1 MARISKQILEAM
13 QPPPN
18 LAVDEWADLYRRL
31 SPEASA
37 EPGLWSTDRAP
48 YQRGMMQAVS
58 DPTIERVVFMTG
70 AQIGKTEIINNSV
83 GYFIDQAPSP
93 MLIVQPTLEMAK
105 MWSNDR
111 LAPMLRDT
119 PALKNKVK
127 DARSRDSGNTLYQK
141 SFPGGYLA
149 IVGANSPAGLASRP
163 VRCVMFDEV
172 DRYPASAGSEGDPIN
187 LGIAR
192 TKTFTHNRKIVMVS
206 TPTNKGAS
214 RIEAAFEQSDQRYY
228 YVPCPDCGHKQKLE
242 WSNVH
247 WSKDA
252 PETAEYICEDCGSA
266 WDDAKRYRAVKGGEW
281 RANEA
286 FTGTAGFHL
295 SGLYSPWT
303 PLGDIARDFTAA
315 KQLPDTLRVFV
326 NTTLAQSWE
335 DQGERIDDYDVAQR
349 AEEFGPRLDESIV
362 VVTAGID
369 VQDDRLEL
377 EVVGWSGGPNHTEES
392 WSLDYRTL
400 YGDPSTPQLWQ
411 DLDAILASKYETADG
426 RTLQIRAACI
436 DSGGHYT
443 KAVYDFV
450 RPREGRR
457 IFAIKGMAGQ
467 DRPVVSRPT
476 RNNIGKIR
484 LFTLGVDNIK
494 DLIFS
499 RLRLQSE
506 GPGYC
511 HFPNDRPDEYF
522 KQLASSEKI
531 VTKYH
536 KGFPRREFVKTRT
549 RNEAL
554 DCRVY
559 AIGALAILNLNLDS
573 LAERAARQVKEDRPD
588 APQKQPPRHH
598 AARRGNFVN
607 GWR

>member
-1 MARISKQILEAM
+1 M

-18 LAVDEWADLYRRL
+18 LAIDEWADIYRRL

-37 EPGLWSTDRAP
+37 EPGFWSTDRAP
-48 YQRGMMQAVS
+48 YQRGMMQAIS

-70 AQIGKTEIINNSV
+70 AQVGKTEIINNAV
-83 GYFIDQAPSP
+83 GYYIDQSPSP

-119 PALKNKVK
+119 PVLKGKVN

-149 IVGANSPAGLASRP
+149 IVGANSAAGLASRP
-163 VRCVMFDEV
+163 VRAVFFDEV
-172 DRYPASAGSEGDPIN
+172 DRYPPSAGSEGDPIN

-214 RIEAAFEQSDQRYY
+214 RIETAFSQSDQRYY
-228 YVPCPDCGHKQKLE
+228 YVPCPDCNHKQTLK

-247 WSKDA
+247 WAKDE
-252 PETAEYICEDCGSA
+252 PETAEYICEECGSA

-281 RANEA
+281 RASEP
-286 FTGTAGFHL
+286 FSGTAGFHL

-303 PLGDIARDFTAA
+303 PLGDIAKDFVSA
-315 KQLPDTLRVFV
+315 KILPDTLRVFV
-326 NTTLAQSWE
+326 NTTLAEVWE
-335 DQGERIDDYDVAQR
+335 EQGERLDDYAVAER
-349 AEEFGPRLDESIV
+349 AEQFGDRLDKRILMI
-362 VVTAGID
+362 TCGCDI
-369 VQDDRLEL
+369 QDDRAEI
-377 EVVGWSGGPNHTEES
+377 ESVGWGRDEES
-392 WSLDYRTL
+392 WSISYDII
-400 YGDPSTPQLWQ
+400 YGDPSTPQFWQ
-411 DLDAILASKYETADG
+411 DVENVLVTKYETEDG
-426 RTLQIRAACI
+426 RILQPRATCI

-457 IFAIKGMAGQ
+457 IFAIKGMAGES
-467 DRPVVSRPT
+467 RPIVSRPT

-494 DLIFS
+494 ELIFS
-499 RLRLQSE
+499 RLRIQSE
-506 GPGYC
+506 GAGYC
-511 HFPNDRPDEYF
+511 HFPADRPDEYF

-531 VTKYH
+531 VTKFS

-559 AIGALAILNLNLDS
+559 AIGALAILNTNLNT
-573 LAERAARQVKEDRPD
+573 LADRQ
-588 APQKQPPRHH
+588 AH
-598 AARRGNFVN
+598 AAEKPKDNAPINQQPRRAYRKPGGFVN

>member
-1 MARISKQILEAM
+1 MAKISQKILAAM

-18 LAVDEWADLYRRL
+18 LAIDEWADIYRRL

-37 EPGLWSTDRAP
+37 EPGFWSTDRAP
-48 YQRGMMQAVS
+48 YQRGMMQAIS

-70 AQIGKTEIINNSV
+70 AQVGKTEIINNAV
-83 GYFIDQAPSP
+83 GYYIDQSPSP

-119 PALKNKVK
+119 PVLKGKVN

-149 IVGANSPAGLASRP
+149 IVGANSAAGLASRP
-163 VRCVMFDEV
+163 VRAVFFDEV
-172 DRYPASAGSEGDPIN
+172 DRYPPSAGSEGDPIN

-214 RIEAAFEQSDQRYY
+214 RIETAFSQSDQRYY
-228 YVPCPDCGHKQKLE
+228 YVPCPDCNHKQTLK

-247 WSKDA
+247 WAKDE
-252 PETAEYICEDCGSA
+252 PETAEYICEECGSA

-281 RANEA
+281 RASEP
-286 FTGTAGFHL
+286 FSGTAGFHL

-303 PLGDIARDFTAA
+303 PLGDIAKDFVSA
-315 KQLPDTLRVFV
+315 KILPDTLRVFV
-326 NTTLAQSWE
+326 NTTLAEVWE
-335 DQGERIDDYDVAQR
+335 EQGERLDDYAVAER
-349 AEEFGPRLDESIV
+349 AEQFGDRLDKRILMI
-362 VVTAGID
+362 TCGCDI
-369 VQDDRLEL
+369 QDDRAEI
-377 EVVGWSGGPNHTEES
+377 ESVGWGRDEES
-392 WSLDYRTL
+392 WSISYDII
-400 YGDPSTPQLWQ
+400 YGDPSTPQFWQ
-411 DLDAILASKYETADG
+411 DVENVLVTKYETEDG
-426 RTLQIRAACI
+426 RILQPRATCI

-457 IFAIKGMAGQ
+457 IFAIKGMAGES
-467 DRPVVSRPT
+467 RPIVSRPT

-494 DLIFS
+494 ELIFS
-499 RLRLQSE
+499 RLRIQSE
-506 GPGYC
+506 GAGYC
-511 HFPNDRPDEYF
+511 HFPADRPDEYF

-531 VTKYH
+531 VTKFS

-559 AIGALAILNLNLDS
+559 AIGALAILNTNLNT
-573 LAERAARQVKEDRPD
+573 LADRQ
-588 APQKQPPRHH
+588 AH
-598 AARRGNFVN
+598 AAEKPKDNAPINQQPRRAYRKPGGFVN

>member
-1 MARISKQILEAM
+1 VA
-13 QPPPN
+13 
-18 LAVDEWADLYRRL
+18 EWADRERRL
-31 SPEASA
+31 SSEASA
-37 EPGLWSTDRAP
+37 EAGKWHTARAE
-48 YQRGMMQAVS
+48 YQRGIMDAIS
-58 DPTIERVVFMTG
+58 DPLHRDVVVMAG
-70 AQIGKTEIINNSV
+70 AQVGKTEIVLNVI
-83 GYFIDQAPSP
+83 GYHIAHDPAPI
-93 MLIVQPTLEMAK
+93 LIVQPTAEMGQAFSK
-105 MWSNDR
+105 DR

-119 PALKNKVK
+119 PQLRGKVK
-127 DARSRDSGNTLYQK
+127 DPRSRDANNTTMHK
-141 SFPGGYLA
+141 VFPGGHVS
-149 IVGANSPAGLASRP
+149 ITGSNSSVGLASRP
-163 VRCVMFDEV
+163 VRCVLLDEV
-172 DRYPASAGSEGDPIN
+172 DRYPASAGTEGDPVQ
-187 LGIAR
+187 LAR
-192 TKTFTHNRKIVMVS
+192 KRSATFWNRKILMVS

-214 RIEAAFEQSDQRYY
+214 RIEASFEESDKRHFF
-228 YVPCPDCGHKQKLE
+228 VP
-242 WSNVH
+242 
-247 WSKDA
+247 
-252 PETAEYICEDCGSA
+252 CEDCGHEQTLRWSQVQWEKDQPETA
-266 WDDAKRYRAVKGGEW
+266 VYVCEECGSCWNDAARNRAVRRGHWQATEEFKGV
-281 RANEA
+281 
-286 FTGTAGFHL
+286 AGFHIN
-295 SGLYSPWT
+295 GIYSPWT
-303 PLGDIARDFTAA
+303 PLPDAVREFLSA
-315 KQLPDTLRVFV
+315 KRMTETLRVWTNV
-326 NTTLAQSWE
+326 YLAESWE
-335 DQGERIDDYDVAQR
+335 DQGERIDDYAVAER
-349 AEEFGPRLDESIV
+349 AEDYGPRLDERILV
-362 VVTAGID
+362 LTAGID

-377 EVVGWSGGPNHTEES
+377 EIMGTGQAEES
-392 WSLDYRTL
+392 WSIDYRTL

-573 LAERAARQVKEDRPD
+573 LAERAARQVKEDRPG

>member
-1 MARISKQILEAM
+1 MAKISQKILAAM

-18 LAVDEWADLYRRL
+18 LAIDEWADIYRRL

-37 EPGLWSTDRAP
+37 EPGFWSTDRAP
-48 YQRGMMQAVS
+48 YQRGMMQAIS

-70 AQIGKTEIINNSV
+70 AQVGKTEIINNAV
-83 GYFIDQAPSP
+83 GYYIDQSPSP

-119 PALKNKVK
+119 PVLKGKVN

-149 IVGANSPAGLASRP
+149 IVGANSAAGLASRP
-163 VRCVMFDEV
+163 VRAVFFDEV
-172 DRYPASAGSEGDPIN
+172 DRYPQSAGSEGDPIN

-214 RIEAAFEQSDQRYY
+214 RIETAFSQSDQRYY
-228 YVPCPDCGHKQKLE
+228 YVPCPDCNHMQTLK

-247 WSKDA
+247 WAKDE
-252 PETAEYICEDCGSA
+252 PETAEYICEECGSA

-281 RANEA
+281 RASEP
-286 FTGTAGFHL
+286 FSGTAGFHL

-303 PLGDIARDFTAA
+303 PLGDIAKDFVAA
-315 KQLPDTLRVFV
+315 KVLPDTLRVFV
-326 NTTLAQSWE
+326 NTTLAEVWE
-335 DQGERIDDYDVAQR
+335 EQGERLDDYAVAER
-349 AEEFGPRLDESIV
+349 AEQFGDRLDKRILLI
-362 VVTAGID
+362 TCGCDI
-369 VQDDRLEL
+369 QDDRAEI
-377 EVVGWSGGPNHTEES
+377 ESVGWGRDEES
-392 WSLDYRTL
+392 WSISYDII
-400 YGDPSTPQLWQ
+400 YGDPSTPQFWQ
-411 DLDAILASKYETADG
+411 DVENVLVTKYETEDG
-426 RTLQIRAACI
+426 RILQPRATCI

-457 IFAIKGMAGQ
+457 IFAIKGMAGES
-467 DRPVVSRPT
+467 RPIVSRPT

-494 DLIFS
+494 ELIFS
-499 RLRLQSE
+499 RLKIQSE
-506 GPGYC
+506 GAGYC
-511 HFPNDRPDEYF
+511 HFPADRPDEYF

-531 VTKYH
+531 VTKFS

-559 AIGALAILNLNLDS
+559 AIGALAILNTNLNT
-573 LAERAARQVKEDRPD
+573 LADRQ
-588 APQKQPPRHH
+588 AH
-598 AARRGNFVN
+598 AAEKPKDNAPINQQPRRAYRKPGGFVN

>member
-1 MARISKQILEAM
+1 M

-18 LAVDEWADLYRRL
+18 LAIDEWADLYRRL

-37 EPGLWSTDRAP
+37 EPGFWSTDRAP
-48 YQRGMMQAVS
+48 YQRGMMQAIS

-70 AQIGKTEIINNSV
+70 AQIGKTEIINNAV
-83 GYFIDQAPSP
+83 GYFIDQSPSP
-93 MLIVQPTLEMAK
+93 MLIVQPTLELAK

-119 PALKNKVK
+119 PALKGKVA

-149 IVGANSPAGLASRP
+149 IVGANSAAGLASRP
-163 VRCVMFDEV
+163 VRAVFFDEV
-172 DRYPASAGSEGDPIN
+172 DRYPPSAGSEGDPVN

-214 RIEAAFEQSDQRYY
+214 RIETAFNQSDQRYY
-228 YVPCPDCGHKQKLE
+228 YVPCPDCGHSQTLK

-247 WSKDA
+247 WQKDS
-252 PETAEYICEDCGSA
+252 PETAEYICEECGCA
-266 WDDAKRYRAVKGGEW
+266 WDDAKRYRAIKGGKWVASETF
-281 RANEA
+281 N
-286 FTGTAGFHL
+286 GTAGFHL

-303 PLGDIARDFTAA
+303 PLGDIAQDFINA
-315 KQLPDTLRVFV
+315 KALPDTLRVFV
-326 NTTLAQSWE
+326 NTTLAECFE
-335 DQGERIDDYDVAQR
+335 DEGERVDDYDVAQR
-349 AEEFGPRLDESIV
+349 AEEFGPKVDKHVV

-369 VQDDRLEL
+369 VQDDRI
-377 EVVGWSGGPNHTEES
+377 EVECVGWAGGHNHSEES

-411 DLDAILASKYETADG
+411 DLDAHLATKWDTEDG

-457 IFAIKGMAGQ
+457 VFAIKGMAGES
-467 DRPVVSRPT
+467 RPIVSRPT

-494 DLIFS
+494 SLIFS
-499 RLRLQSE
+499 RLQIQSE

-522 KQLASSEKI
+522 KQLAASEKI
-531 VTKYH
+531 VTKFH
-536 KGFPRREFVKTRT
+536 KGFPRREFIKTRT

-559 AIGALAILNLNLDS
+559 ATGALAILNLNLDT
-573 LAERAARQVKEDRPD
+573 LADRAAQQVRQPDDVPQNAPVRRP
-588 APQKQPPRHH
+588 Q
-598 AARRGNFVN
+598 RRGNFVN

>member
-1 MARISKQILEAM
+1 VAKISQKILAAM

-18 LAVDEWADLYRRL
+18 LAIDEWADIYRRL

-37 EPGLWSTDRAP
+37 EPGFWSTDRAP
-48 YQRGMMQAVS
+48 YQRGMMQAIS

-70 AQIGKTEIINNSV
+70 AQVGKTEIINNAV
-83 GYFIDQAPSP
+83 GYYIDQSPSP

-119 PALKNKVK
+119 PVLKGKVN

-149 IVGANSPAGLASRP
+149 IVGANSAAGLASRP
-163 VRCVMFDEV
+163 VRAVFFDEV
-172 DRYPASAGSEGDPIN
+172 DRYPPSAGSEGDPIN

-214 RIEAAFEQSDQRYY
+214 RIETAFSQSDQRYY
-228 YVPCPDCGHKQKLE
+228 YVPCPDCNHKQTLK

-247 WSKDA
+247 WAKDE
-252 PETAEYICEDCGSA
+252 PETAEYICEECGSA

-281 RANEA
+281 RASEP
-286 FTGTAGFHL
+286 FSGTAGFHL

-303 PLGDIARDFTAA
+303 PLGDIAKDFVSA
-315 KQLPDTLRVFV
+315 KILPDTLRVFV
-326 NTTLAQSWE
+326 NTTLAEVWE
-335 DQGERIDDYDVAQR
+335 EQGERLDDYAVAER
-349 AEEFGPRLDESIV
+349 AEQFGDRLDKRILMI
-362 VVTAGID
+362 TCGCDI
-369 VQDDRLEL
+369 QDDRAEI
-377 EVVGWSGGPNHTEES
+377 ESVGWGRDEES
-392 WSLDYRTL
+392 WSISYDII
-400 YGDPSTPQLWQ
+400 YGDPSTPQFWQ
-411 DLDAILASKYETADG
+411 DVENVLVTKYETEDG
-426 RTLQIRAACI
+426 RILQPRATCI

-457 IFAIKGMAGQ
+457 IFAIKGMAGES
-467 DRPVVSRPT
+467 RPIVSRPT

-494 DLIFS
+494 ELIFS
-499 RLRLQSE
+499 RLRIQSE
-506 GPGYC
+506 GAGYC
-511 HFPNDRPDEYF
+511 HFPADRPDEYF

-531 VTKYH
+531 VTKFS

-559 AIGALAILNLNLDS
+559 AIGALAILNTNLNT
-573 LAERAARQVKEDRPD
+573 LADRQ
-588 APQKQPPRHH
+588 AH
-598 AARRGNFVN
+598 AAEKPKDNAPINQQPRRAYRKPGGFVN

>member
-1 MARISKQILEAM
+1 MR
-13 QPPPN
+13 PPPN
-18 LAVDEWADLYRRL
+18 LSIDEWADLYRRL

-37 EPGLWSTDRAP
+37 EPGIWSTDRAP
-48 YQRGMMQAVS
+48 YQRGMMQAIS

-70 AQIGKTEIINNSV
+70 AQVGKTEIINNAV
-83 GYFIDQAPSP
+83 GYFIDQSPSP

-149 IVGANSPAGLASRP
+149 IVGANSAAGLASRP
-163 VRCVMFDEV
+163 VRCVLFDEV
-172 DRYPASAGSEGDPIN
+172 DRYPASAGSEGDPVN
-187 LGIAR
+187 LGVAR

-228 YVPCPDCGHKQKLE
+228 YVPCPDCGHMQTLD

-247 WSKDA
+247 WEKDK
-252 PETAEYICEDCGSA
+252 PETAEYICGECGCA

-281 RANEA
+281 RASEK
-286 FTGTAGFHL
+286 FSGTAGFHL

-303 PLGDIARDFTAA
+303 PLGDIARDFMSA
-315 KQLPDTLRVFV
+315 KQMPDTLRVFV

-335 DQGERIDDYDVAQR
+335 DEGERVDDYAVAER
-349 AEEFGPRLDESIV
+349 AESFGDKLDNRILV
-362 VVTAGID
+362 LTAGCD
-369 VQDDRLEL
+369 TQDDRI
-377 EVVGWSGGPNHTEES
+377 EVEVMGTGRAEES
-392 WSLDYRTL
+392 WSVAYHTL

-411 DLDAILASKYETADG
+411 DLDNILSSKYETEDG
-426 RTLQIRAACI
+426 RILQIRSACI

-450 RPREGRR
+450 RSREGRR
-457 IFAIKGMAGQ
+457 IFAIKGMAGE
-467 DRPVVSRPT
+467 DRPIVSRPT

-494 DLIFS
+494 SLIFS

-506 GPGYC
+506 GAGYC
-511 HFPNDRPDEYF
+511 HFPDDRSDEYF

-573 LAERAARQVKEDRPD
+573 LAERAARQVKEARGDT
-588 APQKQPPRHH
+588 PQNNQPRRQMV
-598 AARRGNFVN
+598 ARNNFIN